1 MFLDKDIW
9 RNEHE
14 KTCKKTGGSHF
25 GNDNGMRNGNDGI
38 CCEEPGF

>member
-14 KTCKKTGGSHF
+14 KTCKKTGGSYF
-25 GNDNGMRNGNDGI
+25 GNDNGIDVYKRQAGSTDS
-38 CCEEPGF
+38 